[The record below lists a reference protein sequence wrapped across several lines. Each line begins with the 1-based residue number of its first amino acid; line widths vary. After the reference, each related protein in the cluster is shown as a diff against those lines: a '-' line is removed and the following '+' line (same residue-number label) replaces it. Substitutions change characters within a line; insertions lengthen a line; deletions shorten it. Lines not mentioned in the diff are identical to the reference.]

1 MKKKII
7 NGIFYSS
14 AGSFWWG
21 VIGVFYFNEVV
32 IIIAVWITLLIMGIG
47 SIGITKNLLSK
58 NQVKCACLGTKIK
71 IPLTK
76 FTLIENII
84 MVIMAAIII
93 FA

>member
-1 MKKKII
+1 
-7 NGIFYSS
+7 
-14 AGSFWWG
+14 
-21 VIGVFYFNEVV
+21 
-32 IIIAVWITLLIMGIG
+32 MGIG